1 MPVSNN
7 AELRVLV
14 TTALGA
20 YPLEN
25 ASVLVSTAPN
35 ALGERTLLYAVST
48 DQGGMT
54 PPLEL
59 STPPR
64 TNSLTPDGGQAF
76 TRYTVEVNLQGYSS
90 VAALEITMF
99 PNISTVLPVSLT
111 PLPEN
116 TIISTET
123 ILTATGDTQALV
135 PPDSQKEGNNHA

>member
-1 MPVSNN
+1 MPDSNS

-20 YPLEN
+20 YPLKN
-25 ASVLVSTAPN
+25 ASVQVSTAPN

-48 DQGGMT
+48 DWSGMT

-64 TNSLTPDGGQAF
+64 ANSLTPDGGQAF
-76 TRYTVEVNLQGYSS
+76 TPYTVEVNREGYSP
-90 VAALEITMF
+90 VAALDITMF

-116 TIISTET
+116 TVISTET
-123 ILTATGDTQALV
+123 ILTATGDTQALAS
-135 PPDSQKEGNNHA
+135 PDSQKEGK